1 MFSRRTLVAVLAP
14 VKHLRCL
21 SKQSAV
27 GEQKV
32 TSLLGKDYKVDSW
45 TNTTPSILEKVGTNL
60 HTQKDHPLCLLNE
73 RIKTFFY
80 KSFTKRG
87 NPIFSV
93 YDNES
98 PVVTLKQNFDNLLVE
113 ENHPSRNQAD
123 SYYLNSEYMLRAH
136 TTAHQREF
144 IRAGLNSFLISG
156 DVYRRDTIDKSH
168 YPVFHQVDGVKLFS
182 KTELFGDHVSKPDLL
197 ELFGDTELSPHN
209 QAGHT
214 VEAALTVQTHL
225 KNTLEDLASALFG
238 KDIKTRWVDAYFP
251 FTHPSWELEIW
262 YQDDWLEVLGCGV
275 MQQQIL
281 NECGADSKVGWAF
294 GMGMERLAMKL
305 YNIPDIRLFWNKDP
319 RFLDQFKSDDPD
331 KPITFQPFSTH
342 PPCHN
347 DISFWVPTG
356 FQENDFYDI
365 VRSCGGNIV
374 EQVELIDVYNY
385 TKLQK
390 TSHCYRVIYRHPSR
404 ALQSE
409 EVDEIT
415 KLIKAEAE
423 TRLNVT
429 LR

>member
-1 MFSRRTLVAVLAP
+1 MAAP
-14 VKHLRCL
+14 T
-21 SKQSAV
+21 V

-182 KTELFGDHVSKPDLL
+182 KTELFGD
-197 ELFGDTELSPHN
+197 TELSPHN

-238 KDIKTRWVDAYFP
+238 K
-251 FTHPSWELEIW
+251 
-262 YQDDWLEVLGCGV
+262 
-275 MQQQIL
+275 
-281 NECGADSKVGWAF
+281 
-294 GMGMERLAMKL
+294 
-305 YNIPDIRLFWNKDP
+305 DIRLFWNKDP